1 MLLALVGNL
10 YPVPEG
16 NYGKLPYIYLAY
28 LAAGL
33 LWYMLNSRNPQ
44 KPGAKG

>member
-1 MLLALVGNL
+1 MVLALLGNL
-10 YPVPEG
+10 DPMPEG

-33 LWYMLNSRNPQ
+33 TWLMLSGRKRQ
-44 KPGAKG
+44 RTSAAG

>member
-1 MLLALVGNL
+1 
-10 YPVPEG
+10 VPEG

-33 LWYMLNSRNPQ
+33 MWFLVSSRKLQ
-44 KPGAKG
+44 KAA